1 VLFPLPQ
8 DVLIARFL
16 SRIGIEVV
24 GLVEEAIHSFAALD
38 ILLYYMRDVT
48 AHSTIVALAEEIGRQ
63 EAEISDAM
71 HEMVAAGI
79 FDSEVCNNRGLIY
92 SLAIDST
99 RLSAIRSLV
108 EMYETDINFRLWLVG
123 KLLQVSTTGR
133 RAI

>member
-1 VLFPLPQ
+1 MPQ

-16 SRIGIEVV
+16 SRIGVEVV
-24 GLVEEAIHSFAALD
+24 NLVEEAIHSFAALD

-71 HEMVAAGI
+71 QEMVTVGI
-79 FDSEVCNNRGLIY
+79 FDCEACNNRSSIY
-92 SLAIDST
+92 SLAADST
-99 RLSAIRSLV
+99 WLPAIRSLV

-123 KLLQVSTTGR
+123 KLLQTSNTGR
-133 RAI
+133 KAI